1 MKVETLSAEDTAFHL
16 RAKLGAVRSWSD
28 FLTDCIRDKQHLS
41 DYQLLPVAKQ
51 SDGRSLRPVYA
62 LSAVEDFVV
71 KVLAAMPTAGAAKIK
86 TSTLDIDTGKSWRF
100 NQFDRH
106 GARIKPRVMI
116 GAVSA

>member
-1 MKVETLSAEDTAFHL
+1 MKVETLSAADTAFHL

-28 FLTDCIRDKQHLS
+28 FLTDCLRDRQNIS
-41 DYQLLPVAKQ
+41 GYQLLPVARRH
-51 SDGRSLRPVYA
+51 DGKSLRPVYA

-86 TSTLDIDTGKSWRF
+86 PTTLDIDTGKSWRF